1 MGGLCSVPT
10 PRTDKRATRLM
21 QCFRSISIG
30 GARAC
35 IWASSGV
42 VRHEADGAR
51 TRSSVNWRLEARAR
65 CRPCPPSPPSFDS
78 LTMDP
83 KERQAVLLE
92 RINNNLVRSALRICS
107 ESQQLTPPLPDE
119 DDRAHERGEPLHR
132 GPLPRQQGHPRG
144 RVDDGQVP
152 EERAVQHRARRRLGL
167 DRARGVLYGRRGA
180 VLYRV
185 RRRWLLRSARPARAA
200 PPARSSRSRSASSQG
215 RGGPP

>member
-1 MGGLCSVPT
+1 MPNASGREQEVLFTGA
-10 PRTDKRATRLM
+10 R
-21 QCFRSISIG
+21 RSTFNVQLSIG
-30 GARAC
+30 FVRARARRQPC
-35 IWASSGV
+35 LRSPPSSL
-42 VRHEADGAR
+42 RISPWIQRRSRTR
-51 TRSSVNWRLEARAR
+51 TRSGKPSCSSASTITWFGRLSVSAPRL
-65 CRPCPPSPPSFDS
+65 
-78 LTMDP
+78 
-83 KERQAVLLE
+83 K
-92 RINNNLVRSALRICS
+92 
-107 ESQQLTPPLPDE
+107 PLPPDE

-144 RVDDGQVP
+144 RVDDRQVP
-152 EERAVQHRARRRLGL
+152 EERAVQHRGRRRLGL